1 MRLQGRTFIPGFR
14 VEENNDDEELDE
26 QQVIVAP
33 HINGGINGHQI
44 NRGDVADP
52 GQTVATGE
60 RRAVNEPIEQ
70 TAVGGVRY
78 RKFLIRQ
85 IFRDNQMSLILLDTL
100 NNYVL
105 IFTQNNK
112 W

>member
-33 HINGGINGHQI
+33 HMNGGINGHQI
-44 NRGDVADP
+44 DRGDVTAP
-52 GQTVATGE
+52 GHTAVNGE

-78 RKFLIRQ
+78 RNFKSEKYKPLY
-85 IFRDNQMSLILLDTL
+85 
-100 NNYVL
+100 NYVFL
-105 IFTQNNK
+105 VL
-112 W
+112 

>member
-33 HINGGINGHQI
+33 HMNGGTNGHQI
-44 NRGDVADP
+44 DRGDVAAP
-52 GQTVATGE
+52 RQTVVNGE

-70 TAVGGVRY
+70 SAVGGVRY
-78 RKFLIRQ
+78 IKFLI
-85 IFRDNQMSLILLDTL
+85 
-100 NNYVL
+100 
-105 IFTQNNK
+105 
-112 W
+112 